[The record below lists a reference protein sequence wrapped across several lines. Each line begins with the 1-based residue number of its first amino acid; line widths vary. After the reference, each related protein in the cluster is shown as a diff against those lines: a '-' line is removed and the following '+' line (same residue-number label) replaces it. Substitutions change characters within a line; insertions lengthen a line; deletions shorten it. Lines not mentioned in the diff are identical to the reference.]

1 MSRSKLSEKVEQLG
15 ATLEKLDYQI
25 KHHQQFYS
33 REQILIWRR
42 SRRDIFQ
49 KLEFYKKM
57 LKHETE
63 LKAKREELN
72 RLSRL

>member
-1 MSRSKLSEKVEQLG
+1 MSRSKLSESVERLT

-42 SRRDIFQ
+42 SRRDIHT
-49 KLEFYKKM
+49 KLEFYKK
-57 LKHETE
+57 LLAHEVQ
-63 LKAKREELN
+63 LKAQRDE
-72 RLSRL
+72 LSRL